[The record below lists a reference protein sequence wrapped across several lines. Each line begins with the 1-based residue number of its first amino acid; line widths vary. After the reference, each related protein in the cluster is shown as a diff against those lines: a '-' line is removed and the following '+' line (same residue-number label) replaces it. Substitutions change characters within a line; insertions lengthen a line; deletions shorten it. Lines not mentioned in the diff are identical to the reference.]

1 MEVIKTDKNVSVE
14 KPGTTKPQGIIWST
28 WVYSLL
34 GYPNAQKTTDNIH
47 NNELE
52 KSVVVMGDKTNDILD
67 EWVEIND

>member
-52 KSVVVMGDKTNDILD
+52 KSVVVIGEKTNDTLD